1 LCCTG
6 WGTVLIL
13 LDVSLSILSVMLYI
27 VGTYFPTT
35 VSVKHI
41 WHDAAILRLQICGPC
56 FSDAQSLG
64 DRLYFV
70 VLFGLSTLLWHL
82 EGRSGTA

>member
-1 LCCTG
+1 MCCTG

-41 WHDAAILRLQICGPC
+41 WHDAAILRLQILWPMLFRCTVFGG
-56 FSDAQSLG
+56 Q
-64 DRLYFV
+64 V